1 MILKDI
7 TNKKIVVPSIVLP
20 PYQIVTMLQEILLDI
35 YIIDALPCDGYGHT
49 LIRMHKVANYKSNN

>member
-1 MILKDI
+1 MILKDS

-35 YIIDALPCDGYGHT
+35 YITDALPCDG
-49 LIRMHKVANYKSNN
+49 